1 MRNILIFT
9 SIILGLLLFSSCSDS
24 KVKQEKFLNA
34 YKEILLARET
44 ITDSTEANKKVAQI
58 LKKYDYDE
66 PTFRKD
72 FFELVKNSDNF
83 RALLDSLRN
92 SIIKD
97 TVR

>member
-1 MRNILIFT
+1 FFF
-9 SIILGLLLFSSCSDS
+9 IILSLLFFSSCSNN
-24 KVKQEKFLNA
+24 KEKQDKFLNA
-34 YKEILLARET
+34 YREILLVRET
-44 ITDSTEANKKVAQI
+44 IADSTEANKKVAQI